1 MDVQQELAGLRSS
14 LASVAEQVEAFE
26 AEVGGVDP
34 GFSGPT
40 PAAAENRT
48 IRTARARLAQQQA
61 REMREGLDRLRA
73 QAATMATEARSVQ
86 ARVQRGEPRRTAAS
100 APAALVAPVAPV
112 AASASGLHDL
122 ALELARAE
130 TRDDVLIRLVAG
142 ALRVVPGTRWAGV
155 CSLRHDGSLRPEAVS
170 APVVRELLTLHD
182 TLRGGPCSDVLDTGT
197 PGPVVVPD
205 LAHDLRWVRLGER
218 AGTLGFRCLLVHR
231 IEGPGGRRPLA
242 LLVGGG
248 EPGALGESAEQTVQ
262 VLADHALIALAGVR
276 RSDGLSHAA
285 TSRDVVGHAQGI
297 LMARHGL
304 DPQEALDRLLLA
316 AEQANTRMVDVATW
330 VVDNTLGA
338 GRAGSDAGPT

>member
-14 LASVAEQVEAFE
+14 LASVAEQIEAFE
-26 AEVGGVDP
+26 AEVGAVDP

-40 PAAAENRT
+40 PGAAENRT

-73 QAATMATEARSVQ
+73 QAATMASEARSVQ
-86 ARVQRGEPRRTAAS
+86 ARVLRGDQRRTAAS
-100 APAALVAPVAPV
+100 APAALVAPV

-122 ALELARAE
+122 ALELAAAE

-142 ALRVVPGTRWAGV
+142 ALRVVPGSRWAGV
-155 CSLRHDGSLRPEAVS
+155 CSRRHDGSLRTEAVS

-205 LAHDLRWVRLGER
+205 LAHDPRWVRLGER
-218 AGTLGFRCLLVHR
+218 AETMGFRCLLVHR

-304 DPQEALDRLLLA
+304 DPQEALDRLLRA

-338 GRAGSDAGPT
+338 GRPGDVEGPT

>member
-26 AEVGGVDP
+26 AEVGAVEP

-40 PAAAENRT
+40 PGAAENRT

-73 QAATMATEARSVQ
+73 QAATMASEARSVQ
-86 ARVQRGEPRRTAAS
+86 ARVLREEQRRLTAPGPTVA
-100 APAALVAPVAPV
+100 VAPVADP
-112 AASASGLHDL
+112 ASGLHDL
-122 ALELARAE
+122 ALELAGAE
-130 TRDDVLIRLVAG
+130 TCDDVLLRVVAG
-142 ALRVVPGTRWAGV
+142 ALRVVPGARWAGV
-155 CSLRHDGSLRPEAVS
+155 CSLRHDGTLRPEAVS

-182 TLRGGPCSDVLDTGT
+182 TLRGGPCSDVLDIGT
-197 PGPVVVPD
+197 PGPVIVPD
-205 LAHDLRWVRLGER
+205 LAHDPRWVRLGER
-218 AGTLGFRCLLVHR
+218 AATIGVRCLLVHR
-231 IEGPGGRRPLA
+231 IEGPAGRRPLA
-242 LLVGGG
+242 LVVGGG
-248 EPGALGESAEQTVQ
+248 EPGALGEGAQQTLQ

-338 GRAGSDAGPT
+338 GRPGTIVGGPA